1 MSKTDPWN
9 TTNELDDETLNVM
22 VARLE
27 TRAQHPAFVAMLD
40 EYLDAMPID
49 DAMRVLDVGCGTG
62 VASRRIC
69 ARPMF
74 HGKCTG
80 IDLSPYMIAEAKRL
94 SADEGCKDCAQ
105 FEAGDTHSLDLAD
118 GSFDAVIAHTLFSH
132 VDDPLAVLGEIA
144 RVTRSGGRIAVF
156 DGDYASQTFEQ
167 ADPDKSKADSETFIR
182 AVVAQPRVLRQ
193 MPRLAK
199 YHGLRILNVFP
210 NMITDVGEADFW
222 RSAVDAFRRLGPRSG
237 LISQDAANAW
247 ADDQL
252 RASDDGVFFA
262 SSNYYGYVMEKQ

>member
-1 MSKTDPWN
+1 
-9 TTNELDDETLNVM
+9 
-22 VARLE
+22 
-27 TRAQHPAFVAMLD
+27 
-40 EYLDAMPID
+40 
-49 DAMRVLDVGCGTG
+49 
-62 VASRRIC
+62 
-69 ARPMF
+69 
-74 HGKCTG
+74 
-80 IDLSPYMIAEAKRL
+80 
-94 SADEGCKDCAQ
+94 
-105 FEAGDTHSLDLAD
+105 
-118 GSFDAVIAHTLFSH
+118 
-132 VDDPLAVLGEIA
+132 VLGEIA